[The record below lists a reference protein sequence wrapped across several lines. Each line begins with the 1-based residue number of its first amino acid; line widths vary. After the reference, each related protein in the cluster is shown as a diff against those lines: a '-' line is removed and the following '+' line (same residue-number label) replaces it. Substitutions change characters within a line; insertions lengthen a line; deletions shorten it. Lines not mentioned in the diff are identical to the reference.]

1 MKVLAT
7 DATGFIDRN
16 FFENLKN
23 IQEGKNRTRPN
34 ITINEIFEYDLLST
48 PKELDKYCRQADF
61 VFNFAG
67 VNRPKDPEE
76 FKKGNFGFVSQLLN
90 ILKKYGN
97 KAPVML
103 SSSIQAALSGRFG
116 ASEYG
121 LSKKAGE
128 ELFFNM
134 PKKLVQKYWCI
145 DFRI

>member
-1 MKVLAT
+1 M
-7 DATGFIDRN
+7 
-16 FFENLKN
+16 KN